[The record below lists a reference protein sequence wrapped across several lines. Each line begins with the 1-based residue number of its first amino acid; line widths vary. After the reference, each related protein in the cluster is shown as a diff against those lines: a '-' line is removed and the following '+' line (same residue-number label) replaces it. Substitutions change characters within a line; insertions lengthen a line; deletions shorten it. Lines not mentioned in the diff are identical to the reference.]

1 MARSERDPS
10 NLLKLLADPGRVRIL
25 WLLSQSELAVH
36 ELQALLEWGQ
46 SRLSTQLGQ
55 PVVIDN
61 KPSAYAR
68 VEGFEPDRK
77 PGWWQIHLLLLT
89 IPLQRVVWILKEEY
103 FNGTPF
109 TMQGTPMLLEPLPQP
124 AIEKPLRRT

>member
-1 MARSERDPS
+1 MTTTGD
-10 NLLKLLADPGRVRIL
+10 IL
-25 WLLSQSELAVH
+25 CVH
-36 ELQALLEWGQ
+36 
-46 SRLSTQLGQ
+46 
-55 PVVIDN
+55 IDN

-124 AIEKPLRRT
+124 AIENSAPEEPETSKQPAKSEQTGVISLAARRARKSDTSDGGEVS

>member
-1 MARSERDPS
+1 MTTTGD
-10 NLLKLLADPGRVRIL
+10 IL
-25 WLLSQSELAVH
+25 CVH
-36 ELQALLEWGQ
+36 
-46 SRLSTQLGQ
+46 
-55 PVVIDN
+55 IDN
-61 KPSAYAR
+61 TPSAYAR

-77 PGWWQIHLLLLT
+77 PGWWQIHLLILT

-124 AIEKPLRRT
+124 TIENKNEEPEEPEQPAKPEQKSVISLAARRALKNAPGDSGGPAEE